1 MVRTTIERVCRA
13 PTTLGTESMQILQRE
28 AVARGEEIDT
38 RERRPRSACTLPR
51 DLPLRQVAP
60 CLAGDGHA

>member
-1 MVRTTIERVCRA
+1 MVCTTSERVCRA
-13 PTTLGTESMQILQRE
+13 PTPLDAESMQILQRA

-38 RERRPRSACTLPR
+38 KERRPRFACTLPR

-60 CLAGDGHA
+60 CLAGDRHA